1 MYSGEPFRR
10 ECVVYGAQCRL
21 AQQPFV
27 HGLAQDAK
35 GGNTTNA
42 LMDWFVTIKS
52 KKKKKKIIATKIG
65 KKPSYAVQNGGCR
78 GHYPRD
84 PNDVPVKLNLLCDIR
99 KQPNGIN
106 RGK

>member
-35 GGNTTNA
+35 GGNTERFNG
-42 LMDWFVTIKS
+42 LVRDN
-52 KKKKKKIIATKIG
+52 KK
-65 KKPSYAVQNGGCR
+65 
-78 GHYPRD
+78 
-84 PNDVPVKLNLLCDIR
+84 
-99 KQPNGIN
+99 
-106 RGK
+106 

>member
-52 KKKKKKIIATKIG
+52 KKKKKKNYSNKNWEKTFR
-65 KKPSYAVQNGGCR
+65 CR
-78 GHYPRD
+78 SEWWMSWP
-84 PNDVPVKLNLLCDIR
+84 LSS
-99 KQPNGIN
+99 
-106 RGK
+106 